1 MSIDSSSFEHRGSR
15 RIWRY
20 GLPIGVIAASAMTA
34 RAFDTSWIAP
44 NQPISAAN
52 LKGDLDEISTR
63 LAALESSAFGYPAV
77 DSAVFGVG
85 DWCGPAPTSFSVAID
100 ATGISAAFGRIMTT
114 SEGAFGQNF
123 GEPAPAPPT
132 SCGSTLAPNY
142 CYGPITFF
150 LINPSAAKT
159 ITLNGYFDD
168 GPSYIYVDG
177 NTGANKFLSPA
188 LVLTTSTNVTIPT
201 GPFAL
206 SVIGCSN
213 NGPSIRLSLPNKFI
227 TGNGLLIDYD
237 RTFHRAGK

>member
-1 MSIDSSSFEHRGSR
+1 MSIDSSSSEHRGSH

-34 RAFDTSWIAP
+34 RAFDTNWIAA
-44 NQPISAAN
+44 NQPISAAS

-63 LAALESSAFGYPAV
+63 LAALETSTLGYPAV
-77 DSAVFGVG
+77 DSAAVG
-85 DWCGPAPTSFSVAID
+85 GGEWCGPAPTSFSVATN
-100 ATGISAAFGRIMTT
+100 ASALSAAFGRIMTT
-114 SEGAFGQNF
+114 SEGAFAQGFTVPSLPIN
-123 GEPAPAPPT
+123 
-132 SCGSTLAPNY
+132 CGSAPNY

-150 LINPSAAKT
+150 LINPDAAKT
-159 ITLNGYFDD
+159 ITLNGYFDN

-188 LVLTTSTNVTIPT
+188 LGLNTSTNVTIPT

-206 SVIGCSN
+206 SVIECSN
-213 NGPSIRLSLPNKFI
+213 NGPSMELQIANKFI
-227 TGNGLLIDYD
+227 TANGLSIDYD